1 MEITIDHTPEL
12 LSPPRP
18 NLYPS
23 GQSVLLLEAT
33 CVDDEVYD
41 AVRVSDDHGWSR
53 RTQKYIML
61 GLVSIGFLATA
72 AITGVAVV
80 SMGSQNVGTFNGDR
94 EHFNDNL
101 PDPCGFQVALVK
113 VNSEI
118 LNISEQRA
126 AVADMRERF
135 KCLYNSYAA
144 ELSVAADPQINET
157 IPSNTT
163 RPENGT
169 TSVMEVWTNTV
180 RENLTAC

>member
-1 MEITIDHTPEL
+1 MELTIDHTPEL

-23 GQSVLLLEAT
+23 GQSVPLLETT

-53 RTQKYIML
+53 RTQKYMML
-61 GLVSIGFLATA
+61 GLVSFGFLATA
-72 AITGVAVV
+72 AITGVAL
-80 SMGSQNVGTFNGDR
+80 MPRGSQNEGT
-94 EHFNDNL
+94 
-101 PDPCGFQVALVK
+101 
-113 VNSEI
+113 
-118 LNISEQRA
+118 
-126 AVADMRERF
+126 
-135 KCLYNSYAA
+135 

-180 RENLTAC
+180 REKLTAC

>member
-23 GQSVLLLEAT
+23 GQSVPLLEAT

-53 RTQKYIML
+53 RTQIYIML

-80 SMGSQNVGTFNGDR
+80 
-94 EHFNDNL
+94 
-101 PDPCGFQVALVK
+101 
-113 VNSEI
+113 
-118 LNISEQRA
+118 
-126 AVADMRERF
+126 
-135 KCLYNSYAA
+135 
-144 ELSVAADPQINET
+144 LSVAADPHINET

-163 RPENGT
+163 
-169 TSVMEVWTNTV
+169 TV
-180 RENLTAC
+180 SEKLTAC